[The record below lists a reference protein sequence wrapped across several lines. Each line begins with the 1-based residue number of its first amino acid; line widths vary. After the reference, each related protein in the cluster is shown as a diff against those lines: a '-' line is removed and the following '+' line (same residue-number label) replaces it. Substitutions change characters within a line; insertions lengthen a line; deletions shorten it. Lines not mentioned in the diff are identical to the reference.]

1 VSLMKQQTFESIVT
15 FEQREK
21 VPTQFGYSM
30 RNVGSVTHKVVVI
43 VDIDSIAK
51 QLARKAY
58 ESKGKRASMG
68 KGAIVVRPMSISP
81 IK

>member
-1 VSLMKQQTFESIVT
+1 VSNWQKTFETMVT

-21 VPTQFGYSM
+21 VPMPHGYSM
-30 RNVGSVTHKVVVI
+30 RNIGPVTHKVAVI
-43 VDIDSIAK
+43 VDIEAIAK

-58 ESKGKRASMG
+58 ESKGKRATMA

-81 IK
+81 VE